1 MRSGCE
7 ILKCPDLS
15 EEGRCL
21 NQTDTV
27 NRDTGEDMCPRNEKA
42 IPRAEWG
49 AIHGEPSSEELAAA
63 RPQMEP
69 VKEMVSDTGLTG
81 SVDPSMKKDYLLT
94 IRYRF
99 KMLDDA
105 EARTR
110 AKMYLDWH
118 GHALCALTGDGSTLA
133 EGEGQSGE
141 VKLQRLSKSGP
152 PVKVE
157 M

>member
-49 AIHGEPSSEELAAA
+49 AIHGEPSGEELAAA

-69 VKEMVSDTGLTG
+69 VKETVPDTGLTG
-81 SVDPSMKKDYLLT
+81 SVDPSLKKDYLLT
-94 IRYRF
+94 VRVRF
-99 KMLDDA
+99 KAREDHLARHVAQVVIPAFVGMA
-105 EARTR
+105 EYHTNGTIE
-110 AKMYLDWH
+110 K
-118 GHALCALTGDGSTLA
+118 
-133 EGEGQSGE
+133 
-141 VKLQRLSKSGP
+141 KLQRLSKSGP

-157 M
+157 L